1 MRHELQGVEPTLTL
15 SLQAVT
21 QDAPPARCLS
31 TAEQGRWLAAL
42 MASPHGV
49 HRQSQR
55 VPGVVETSNNLGIV
69 ALSPDGAHVNFMV
82 RSLLESGSHALAA
95 EIQALWRLA
104 GLNAQ
109 VSGAYPSWAPDPAS
123 PLLAHCQ
130 HVFQQQFNETSSVQV
145 IHAGLECGLIAA
157 KYPDMDIVS
166 FGPTI
171 QGAHA
176 PGEAVHIPA
185 VAQCWTLLQAIVA
198 TA

>member
-1 MRHELQGVEPTLTL
+1 M
-15 SLQAVT
+15 
-21 QDAPPARCLS
+21 
-31 TAEQGRWLAAL
+31 
-42 MASPHGV
+42 
-49 HRQSQR
+49 
-55 VPGVVETSNNLGIV
+55 
-69 ALSPDGAHVNFMV
+69 
-82 RSLLESGSHALAA
+82 
-95 EIQALWRLA
+95 
-104 GLNAQ
+104 
-109 VSGAYPSWAPDPAS
+109 
-123 PLLAHCQ
+123 
-130 HVFQQQFNETSSVQV
+130 FQQQFNETSSVQV